1 MKSLSVALMKDFC
14 SGCTGHRGQGVKGE
28 QKDVKLFCF
37 LLEKTGAS
45 ILYLICEWGPT
56 CCYKFVRSVS
66 GKQMLACI
74 CDVEGLSVVS
84 LLETFLVCLK
94 ITT

>member
-45 ILYLICEWGPT
+45 ILCLI
-56 CCYKFVRSVS
+56 VS
-66 GKQMLACI
+66 GDQGAAINL
-74 CDVEGLSVVS
+74 
-84 LLETFLVCLK
+84 
-94 ITT
+94 